1 MRLDYGVMRA
11 PANILFGNGQ
21 LAALGHVAKGL
32 GTKVLVCTDARFA
45 ALDIMQTIRSD
56 LENHGLSIEVFADTE
71 AELPLQGILDCVARY
86 REFSPDVIVGLGGGS
101 CLDMAKLVSLLL
113 TYDRP
118 VEEFYGEF
126 KVPGPIRPVLA
137 VPTTSGTGSEATPV
151 AVLADPSR
159 ATKVG
164 ISSPEL
170 IPHTAICDPEL
181 TVSCPKGLTA
191 ISGADAL
198 AHAIEA
204 YSAVAREP
212 DPAMALTRVFV
223 GQNCMTEIF
232 ALEAITQISKFLR
245 RAVADGTD
253 LEARG
258 AVMLGS
264 TLAGLAFGTGG
275 TSAAHAI
282 QYPVGAETHTAHGL
296 GIGILLPYVLEY
308 NFPDAV
314 SAYAQIGRAMGVAD
328 NQTPDT
334 DAARAMV
341 TEIRHL
347 FSEIGIPDTLVEIDV
362 AEDSLA
368 RLAEGSMGAARLV
381 DNNPR
386 TLDATGALTILQ
398 NAFGGIH
405 AAPGD
410 LS

>member
-11 PANILFGNGQ
+11 PSSIIFGNGQ
-21 LAALGHVAKGL
+21 ILALGHVAKGL
-32 GTKVLVCTDARFA
+32 GKKVLVCTDARFA
-45 ALDIMQTIRSD
+45 ALDIMSSIRTD
-56 LENHGLSIEVFADTE
+56 LQSHGLEVEIFADTE
-71 AELPLQGILDCVARY
+71 AELPLQGILDCVAQY
-86 REFSPDVIVGLGGGS
+86 RAFDPDVIVGLGGGS

-126 KVPGPIRPVLA
+126 KVPGPIRPVIA
-137 VPTTSGTGSEATPV
+137 VPTTSGTGSEVTPV

-181 TVSCPKGLTA
+181 TVSCPRGLTA

-204 YSAVAREP
+204 YSSNARDP
-212 DPAMALTRVFV
+212 DPEMALTRVFV
-223 GQNCMTEIF
+223 GKNGMTDFF
-232 ALEAITQISKFLR
+232 ALEAISQIAKNLR
-245 RAVADGTD
+245 DAVQDGTN
-253 LEARG
+253 LNARG
-258 AVMLGS
+258 AIMMGS

-296 GIGILLPYVLEY
+296 GIGILLPYVLEF
-308 NFPDAV
+308 NFSDTVAP
-314 SAYAQIGRAMGVAD
+314 YGEIGRALGAASAQD
-328 NQTPDT
+328 DDLT
-334 DAARAMV
+334 AARAMISELRQLFADIDIPNTLQDIGV
-341 TEIRHL
+341 TE
-347 FSEIGIPDTLVEIDV
+347 E
-362 AEDSLA
+362 SLD
-368 RLAEGSMGAARLV
+368 RMAEGAMGAARLV

-386 TLDATGALTILQ
+386 KLDAAGALTILK
-398 NAFGGIH
+398 NAYSGVH
-405 AAPGD
+405 AASDD